1 MQGRPYPV
9 SVQTEAASS
18 VPWELIGTAATS
30 LLGVVALWLK
40 RARNTHV
47 RDEIEQDQK
56 ILANLHEQSAM
67 RAVLQESI
75 DARVRQIAA
84 SADRAS
90 RARRD
95 PFGVGLA
102 IFLLTL
108 AVAFGWWATQGGWW
122 LLLLLPGAFF
132 GLLGLVGLYQ
142 DGRKVLRDGKGNEI
156 TEPRAS
162 RKERADRF

>member
-1 MQGRPYPV
+1 L
-9 SVQTEAASS
+9 SVPTEAASS

-40 RARNTHV
+40 RARSTHV
-47 RDEIEQDQK
+47 RDEVEQDQR
-56 ILANLHEQSAM
+56 ILANLHEQSTM
-67 RAVLQESI
+67 RAVLQGSI

-108 AVAFGWWATQGGWW
+108 GVALGWWAVQGGWW
-122 LLLLLPGAFF
+122 LLLWLPGAFF

-156 TEPRAS
+156 TEPRTS
-162 RKERADRF
+162 RKERAGRF